1 MPFAIGK
8 EIASVVVSAVMSTSG
23 EYSAIY
29 GTIEKTIPIERVFFQ
44 PTVQQRCEV
53 GITKRCWDEI
63 IMFKTTK
70 IVGHYVTYRNNG
82 KLITVEHLL

>member
-1 MPFAIGK
+1 MPFTVSKIVTNIVTSTMIG
-8 EIASVVVSAVMSTSG
+8 ASG
-23 EYSAIY
+23 EYSSIY
-29 GTIEKTIPIERVFFQ
+29 GTIEKTIPIERVFYQ

-70 IVGHYVTYRNNG
+70 LVGHYVTYRNNG